1 MENKMK
7 KMISSILFIVTL
19 SIAQGQ
25 VDYETQIQTIFN
37 NSCTSCHLYGH
48 NSGLNLTTYS
58 TTMFGGNN
66 GLVIAAGDHANSEL
80 YNRITLPET
89 ANGDMPPT
97 GSLSQSDIDLIAQ
110 WIDEGA
116 LETPAVDSENLF
128 FSEWAEGTSYNK
140 YIEIYNATGEEIDL
154 SNYKV
159 SSCANGCDTSGEWDY
174 PDQVVFDAGTML
186 ASGDV
191 FVLAHP
197 SADPSIVDQADDVSF
212 TYMGNGN
219 DAFGLVSSSTGLVID
234 IVGDMSS
241 NAPDIAW
248 DVAGVTNAT
257 AEHTLVRK
265 PSVESGNTDWASS
278 AGTDASDSE
287 WIVFEQ
293 NNWDNLGSHSQAVDA
308 PVVVFNSVS
317 PVFITDAT
325 EIEFTASITTPVG
338 SVSSAVVKYGTSGQL
353 VNESELYLESG
364 EIWAGTIPAQLGNI
378 VLQMRIHATN
388 SEGVEGQSVIEERM
402 IASSTPS
409 LISDLYSNQSIDEVV
424 TVKGVVTIGS
434 GLLHSTW
441 TKAYIQ
447 DASGRGLSLFS
458 FESSSDIE
466 RGDELEVVGYTHY
479 EETTFELVDFEYR
492 ELSSLNFPPDPIL
505 VTPSGAN
512 SSDYEG
518 TLIYFIG
525 TVTDLPLISDMTN
538 LEIDGET
545 NVVIWN
551 STGIDVSSFAVGY
564 HGQFVGIGSQYNDQ
578 YQLLVGYQ
586 SDITTVVAVDDDI
599 MVADRFDLISAYPNP
614 FNPSTKIS
622 FTIDAPSEIRLEV
635 YDISGKL
642 IDTMIKG
649 FYQSGLHVIEWNAS
663 EFASGMYFVNLVK
676 GSEMRT
682 QKIMLL
688 K

>member
-1 MENKMK
+1 MDG
-7 KMISSILFIVTL
+7 SSSVDPDGTIESYSWTQTAGETVALSSTSQATVSFTAPSTVDSLSFTL
-19 SIAQGQ
+19 TVADNDGSSASATIYVKTAQG
-25 VDYETQIQTIFN
+25 VSNAI
-37 NSCTSCHLYGH
+37 
-48 NSGLNLTTYS
+48 
-58 TTMFGGNN
+58 
-66 GLVIAAGDHANSEL
+66 
-80 YNRITLPET
+80 
-89 ANGDMPPT
+89 
-97 GSLSQSDIDLIAQ
+97 
-110 WIDEGA
+110 
-116 LETPAVDSENLF
+116 F
-128 FSEWAEGTSYNK
+128 FSEYAEGTSNNK
-140 YIEIYNATGEEIDL
+140 YLEIFNGTGSDVDL
-154 SNYKV
+154 AQYAV
-159 SSCANGCDTSGEWDY
+159 SSCSNGCADNSSWDF
-174 PDQVVFDAGTML
+174 PANISFDSNTIL
-186 ASGDV
+186 AADEV
-191 FVLAHP
+191 YVIAHP
-197 SADPSIVDQADDVSF
+197 SADAQILAQGDATF
-212 TYMGNGN
+212 TYLSNGN
-219 DAFGLVSSSTGLVID
+219 DVFGLGNAATGEIID
-234 IVGDMSS
+234 IIGERATEDNSPA
-241 NAPDIAW
+241 NGTGGWP
-248 DVAGVTNAT
+248 VAGVDNAT
-257 AEHTLVRK
+257 LNHTLVRK
-265 PSVESGNTDWASS
+265 SSVDHGNTDWASS
-278 AGTDASDSE
+278 AGTDASSSE
-287 WIVFEQ
+287 WIVY
-293 NNWDNLGSHSQAVDA
+293 DNETWAYLGSHSQALNA
-308 PVVVFNSVS
+308 PVVAFNSIA

-492 ELSSLNFPPDPIL
+492 ELSSLNFPPDPIM

-525 TVTDLPLISDMTN
+525 TVTDLPLISNMTN

>member
-1 MENKMK
+1 
-7 KMISSILFIVTL
+7 
-19 SIAQGQ
+19 
-25 VDYETQIQTIFN
+25 
-37 NSCTSCHLYGH
+37 
-48 NSGLNLTTYS
+48 
-58 TTMFGGNN
+58 
-66 GLVIAAGDHANSEL
+66 
-80 YNRITLPET
+80 
-89 ANGDMPPT
+89 
-97 GSLSQSDIDLIAQ
+97 
-110 WIDEGA
+110 
-116 LETPAVDSENLF
+116 
-128 FSEWAEGTSYNK
+128 
-140 YIEIYNATGEEIDL
+140 
-154 SNYKV
+154 
-159 SSCANGCDTSGEWDY
+159 
-174 PDQVVFDAGTML
+174 
-186 ASGDV
+186 
-191 FVLAHP
+191 
-197 SADPSIVDQADDVSF
+197 
-212 TYMGNGN
+212 
-219 DAFGLVSSSTGLVID
+219 
-234 IVGDMSS
+234 
-241 NAPDIAW
+241 
-248 DVAGVTNAT
+248 
-257 AEHTLVRK
+257 
-265 PSVESGNTDWASS
+265 
-278 AGTDASDSE
+278 
-287 WIVFEQ
+287 
-293 NNWDNLGSHSQAVDA
+293 
-308 PVVVFNSVS
+308 
-317 PVFITDAT
+317 
-325 EIEFTASITTPVG
+325 
-338 SVSSAVVKYGTSGQL
+338 
-353 VNESELYLESG
+353 
-364 EIWAGTIPAQLGNI
+364 
-378 VLQMRIHATN
+378 MRVHATN

-492 ELSSLNFPPDPIL
+492 ELSSLNFPPDPIM

-525 TVTDLPLISDMTN
+525 TVTDLPLISNMTN